1 MESCARFLPLQLKVA
16 TYRLRSDFQCNLVG
30 AAEDTFAVRESRATF
45 MSTRQDCYSCLR
57 GYSHET
63 RRRNWLC
70 STESRNWVGR
80 PWFAKGILFD
90 FHRPKRDRSLRGS
103 RFVSVDRLLRIFL
116 VTLSDKTISDRLL
129 DCFVNLNVA
138 IVHFLRCKEKYPKWK
153 FTNYRRPIGSKITTT
168 CYYRSKSGETS

>member
-70 STESRNWVGR
+70 STESRNWVAGR
-80 PWFAKGILFD
+80 GLQEEFSLISIDRNEIEVCEEIDLYRLIVCYVSFSLLYLI
-90 FHRPKRDRSLRGS
+90 KRYLID
-103 RFVSVDRLLRIFL
+103 
-116 VTLSDKTISDRLL
+116 
-129 DCFVNLNVA
+129 
-138 IVHFLRCKEKYPKWK
+138 Y
-153 FTNYRRPIGSKITTT
+153 
-168 CYYRSKSGETS
+168 